1 MMKGI
6 DISNWQA
13 NLIPSKL
20 DVDFC
25 ICKATEGTGFVDKF
39 CDAFIQNCKSMG
51 ILYGFYHFA
60 GTEDP
65 YSEAQFFYNNCKGY
79 VGEGVPVLD
88 YEVWGLNDD
97 VGWCEL
103 FLAEFHRLAGVWPL
117 LYISASH
124 CNDFANSWIPQTCGL
139 WIAGYPTDMKEFPLI
154 NADGDFKGIVE
165 KQTQKDK
172 YILTVEMPYD
182 CAPWDFV
189 AIWQFTSGLRLEGY
203 NGSLDGDI
211 AYMDE
216 KGWKAYAGVNN
227 WEKPADPEP
236 KPKQKEKMKINVTV
250 DGKKYAGWIREK

>member
-6 DISNWQA
+6 DISNLQA
-13 NLIPSKL
+13 NLIPSNL
-20 DVDFC
+20 GIDFC

-39 CDAFIQNCKSMG
+39 CDAFIQNCKNKG

-60 GTEDP
+60 GTDDP
-65 YSEAQFFYNNCKGY
+65 YSEAKFFYDNCLGY
-79 VGEGVPVLD
+79 IREGIPVLD

-97 VGWCEL
+97 VSWCEL
-103 FLAEFHRLAGVWPL
+103 FLAEFHRLSGVWPL

-139 WIAGYPTDMKEFPLI
+139 WVAGYPQDYKSWPG
-154 NADGDFKGIVE
+154 NDS
-165 KQTQKDK
+165 
-172 YILTVEMPYD
+172 MPYEIY
-182 CAPWDFV
+182 PWDFV
-189 AIWQFTSGLRLEGY
+189 AIWQFTSSLMLPGY
-203 NGSLDGDI
+203 NSALDGDL

-227 WEKPADPEP
+227 WEKPADPDP
-236 KPKQKEKMKINVTV
+236 KPEQKEKMKINVTV